1 MDNTISFTLSELFG
15 LITTIG
21 GCIVA
26 VETVAIIIF
35 KLVARV
41 KAPELKQNARLDALE
56 KADEEKAK
64 EICELRK
71 EMQAELKKRDDR
83 LNSGDDK
90 FEKVEEGNKIILRGL
105 QALLNQSLGIKDAE
119 ALKKVSEDLSE
130 FLLNK

>member
-56 KADEEKAK
+56 KADEARQR
-64 EICELRK
+64 EIE
-71 EMQAELKKRDDR
+71 ELKKR
-83 LNSGDDK
+83 LNDGDDK
-90 FEKVEEGNKIILRGL
+90 FEKVEEGNKIIMRGV
-105 QALLNQSLGIKDAE
+105 QALLNQSLGVKDAE
-119 ALKKVSEDLSE
+119 ALKKASEELND
-130 FLLNK
+130 FLLDKKTKN

>member
-41 KAPELKQNARLDALE
+41 KAPELKQNERLDKLE
-56 KADEEKAK
+56 KADADKQRQ
-64 EICELRK
+64 ID
-71 EMQAELKKRDDR
+71 ELKKR
-83 LNSGDDK
+83 LNDGDDK
-90 FEKVEEGNKIILRGL
+90 FEKVEEGNKIIIRGL
-105 QALLNQSLGIKDAE
+105 QALLNQSLGVKDTE
-119 ALKKVSEDLSE
+119 ALKKATEELSE

>member
-41 KAPELKQNARLDALE
+41 KAPELKQNERLDALE
-56 KADEEKAK
+56 KADEARQK
-64 EICELRK
+64 EIE
-71 EMQAELKKRDDR
+71 ELKKR
-83 LNSGDDK
+83 LNDGDDK
-90 FEKVEEGNKIILRGL
+90 FEKVEEGNKIILKGL
-105 QALLNQSLGIKDAE
+105 QALLNQSLGIKDTE
-119 ALKKVSEDLSE
+119 ALKHVSDELND
-130 FLLNK
+130 FLLDKKTKN

>member
-83 LNSGDDK
+83 LN
-90 FEKVEEGNKIILRGL
+90 
-105 QALLNQSLGIKDAE
+105 
-119 ALKKVSEDLSE
+119 
-130 FLLNK
+130 